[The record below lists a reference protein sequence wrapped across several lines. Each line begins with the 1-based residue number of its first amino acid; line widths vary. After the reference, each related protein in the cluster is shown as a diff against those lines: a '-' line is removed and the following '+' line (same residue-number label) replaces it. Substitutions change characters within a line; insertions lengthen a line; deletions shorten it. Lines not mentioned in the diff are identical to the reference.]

1 MKEKKQK
8 LYMAPVIKTV
18 EFIVEVGTDGSFE
31 TRSQEEQTFETTNG
45 DVPGEAEQYQR
56 ISFDGWGNQSI

>member
-31 TRSQEEQTFETTNG
+31 TRSQETQTFG
-45 DVPGEAEQYQR
+45 DDGNVPGDAEQYQR
-56 ISFDGWGNQSI
+56 ISFDGWGN

>member
-1 MKEKKQK
+1 
-8 LYMAPVIKTV
+8 MAPVIKTV

-56 ISFDGWGNQSI
+56 ISFDSWGNQ

>member
-31 TRSQEEQTFETTNG
+31 TRSQEEQAFGGDG
-45 DVPGEAEQYQR
+45 DVPGDAEQYQR
-56 ISFDGWGNQSI
+56 ISFDGWGNN